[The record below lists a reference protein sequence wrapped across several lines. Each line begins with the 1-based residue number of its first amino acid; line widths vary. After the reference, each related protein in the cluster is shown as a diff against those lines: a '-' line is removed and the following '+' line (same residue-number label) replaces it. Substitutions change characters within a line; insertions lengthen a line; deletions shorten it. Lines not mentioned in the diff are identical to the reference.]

1 MHATMTVE
9 EDTVNNPTAAA
20 AATSNMETSSQKSG
34 ISMTSKATSISV
46 ACKDDLWKDADFAQ
60 LPEAP
65 GVMVQ
70 WFEIHK
76 HVVFGRAVLQDA
88 SITNANDADTVVQEH
103 ATVAN
108 VLDLVVDQMWKRTA
122 KDILEKGI
130 HVSQDSYPPAA
141 QLLALGAVWLLNE
154 QLYVQGH
161 GSHAHRVSPKDAA
174 TTVPDWKVYTLRI
187 HTCPERHFCADSVD
201 WGKCCRGLL
210 LNSEV
215 TVSIDDSKP
224 CVPVTALPD
233 EKDGAIVYEVCCC
246 CRREYFGFEFCL
258 IEKDAHTTSCTIII
272 QNDELG
278 FAVLNKPGSV
288 PLHPSVSNHTEDL
301 VSKFTMA
308 LHDNKKKLQTPIR
321 HSK

>member
-20 AATSNMETSSQKSG
+20 ATATSNMETSSQKSA

-76 HVVFGRAVLQDA
+76 HVVFGRAVLQD
-88 SITNANDADTVVQEH
+88 SITADAADTVVKEH
-103 ATVAN
+103 ATIAN

-210 LNSEV
+210 LNSDV
-215 TVSIDDSKP
+215 TVAVDGTKP

-233 EKDGAIVYEVCCC
+233 EKDGAIVYEVCLLLL
-246 CRREYFGFEFCL
+246 RYEFVVNLFLFGFDFY
-258 IEKDAHTTSCTIII
+258 
-272 QNDELG
+272 LG
-278 FAVLNKPGSV
+278 L
-288 PLHPSVSNHTEDL
+288 L
-301 VSKFTMA
+301 
-308 LHDNKKKLQTPIR
+308 
-321 HSK
+321 